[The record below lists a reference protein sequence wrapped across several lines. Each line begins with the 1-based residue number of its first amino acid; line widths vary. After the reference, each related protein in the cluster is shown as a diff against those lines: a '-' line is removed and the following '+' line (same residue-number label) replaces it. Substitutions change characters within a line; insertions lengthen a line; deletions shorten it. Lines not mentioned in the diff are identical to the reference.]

1 MPLSS
6 SAASSPRR
14 GVARR
19 ATLSV
24 AALLWLVAG
33 STAFAESLKALP
45 PGARPLPVKIAV
57 YLIDFE
63 KIDELTLTQTIVGY
77 LTLTWQ
83 DPRLANGLAPELDR
97 SSVTLDDIWHPNV
110 EIINQH
116 APRSI
121 ANWSIEIDDAGNV
134 VYEERFTAE
143 LSSDFDLRRFPFDNQ
158 QLQMAIE
165 SFRYDDSTVR
175 FTSRAVSRL
184 RSPSAFLPDWSI
196 EDVGEQFDTDVANPD
211 GRAYSQYV
219 FQIRV
224 ERKHGYYIWNVFLPL
239 GFITLLAWTVFFIAP
254 EDVGT
259 RTTVSITALLTAIAF
274 SLVVSGT
281 RPRVSYLTYMD
292 AVFLNTYFLIF
303 VATTSVIAA
312 HFLIRNAGVPD
323 AAERLS
329 RMGRYS
335 FPVLILA
342 TNVVLGLVF
351 VR

>member
-1 MPLSS
+1 M
-6 SAASSPRR
+6 
-14 GVARR
+14 
-19 ATLSV
+19 
-24 AALLWLVAG
+24 AG

-45 PGARPLPVKIAV
+45 PGARPLAVKISV

-63 KIDELTLTQTIVGY
+63 KIDESTLTQTIVGY

-83 DPRLANGLAPELDR
+83 DPRLAKELAPELDR
-97 SSVTLDDIWHPNV
+97 SSVTLDDVWHPNV

-116 APRSI
+116 GPRSI
-121 ANWSIEIDDAGNV
+121 ANWSITIDDDGTV
-134 VYEERFTAE
+134 LYQERFTAE
-143 LSSDFDLRRFPFDNQ
+143 LSSDFDLKRFPFDNQ
-158 QLQMAIE
+158 ELRMAIE

-175 FTSRAVSRL
+175 FTSRGMTTL

-196 EDVGEQFDTDVANPD
+196 QDVGEHFGTDVANPE

-219 FQIRV
+219 FQIGV
-224 ERKHGYYIWNVFLPL
+224 QRKRGYYIWNVFLPL

-281 RPRVSYLTYMD
+281 RPRVLYLTYMD
-292 AVFLNTYFLIF
+292 AVFLNAYFLIF
-303 VATTSVIAA
+303 VATASVIAA
-312 HFLIRNAGVPD
+312 HFLIRSAGGPD

-329 RMGRYS
+329 RSGRYS
-335 FPVLILA
+335 FPFLILA

-351 VR
+351 V

>member
-1 MPLSS
+1 ML
-6 SAASSPRR
+6 
-14 GVARR
+14 RR
-19 ATLSV
+19 AILSV
-24 AALLWLVAG
+24 AASPVADPG

-45 PGARPLPVKIAV
+45 PGARPLPVKIGV

-77 LTLTWQ
+77 LTLAWQ
-83 DPRLANGLAPELDR
+83 DPPLAKGLAPELDR

-110 EIINQH
+110 EIVNQH
-116 APRSI
+116 TPRSI
-121 ANWSIEIDDAGNV
+121 ANWSVAIDDDGTV

-158 QLQMAIE
+158 QLRMAIE

-175 FTSRAVSRL
+175 FTSRAKTTFRN
-184 RSPSAFLPDWSI
+184 PSAFLPDWSI
-196 EDVGEQFDTDVANPD
+196 EDVGEHFDTDVANPD

-224 ERKHGYYIWNVFLPL
+224 ERKRGFYVWNVFLPL

-274 SLVVSGT
+274 SLVVSRHT
-281 RPRVSYLTYMD
+281 SARV
-292 AVFLNTYFLIF
+292 
-303 VATTSVIAA
+303 
-312 HFLIRNAGVPD
+312 VPD
-323 AAERLS
+323 LHGRGLPEHVLPDLRGHHFGDRSPFPDPERRRPGRS
-329 RMGRYS
+329 RTAVTGGA
-335 FPVLILA
+335 V
-342 TNVVLGLVF
+342 
-351 VR
+351 